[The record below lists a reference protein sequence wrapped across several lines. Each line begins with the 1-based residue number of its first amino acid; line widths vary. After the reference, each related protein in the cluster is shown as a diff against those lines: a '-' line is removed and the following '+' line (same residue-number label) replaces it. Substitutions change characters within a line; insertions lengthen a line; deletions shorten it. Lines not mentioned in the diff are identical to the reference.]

1 MYSTTYT
8 SNYYGTLS
16 ADGTTVTMED
26 ENPDAGHG
34 YFGPMSYAGGAIVL
48 NVEGNKL
55 TVASAYNGGVA
66 NYVATKQ

>member
-16 ADGTTVTMED
+16 ADGTTVTLED
-26 ENPDAGHG
+26 ENPEAGHSF
-34 YFGPMSYAGGAIVL
+34 YGPMSYAGGAIVL
-48 NVEGNKL
+48 NVEGNTL
-55 TVASAYNGGVA
+55 TVASAYGDNVA